1 MEPLLGPEATKVL
14 WDARENKVS
23 SGMLLNL
30 EGKHWG
36 REMLQKIPLWHH
48 GAVHLHPREKR
59 SIITEN
65 WSSGLKQGRVSHMR
79 AKTSPLVHPLCHCFG
94 AECRLVLTW
103 TFDRIFTHRM
113 QDSSCR
119 LESILLQIWLNNR
132 EQSTHYVIYITSQH
146 KVCNFL
152 LQCYNCNSIETK
164 S

>member
-1 MEPLLGPEATKVL
+1 MQEKIKSHLACCWILKVNTEEEKCCKRFLCDTMVQCICTRERKGP
-14 WDARENKVS
+14 S
-23 SGMLLNL
+23 SLKTGQV
-30 EGKHWG
+30 G
-36 REMLQKIPLWHH
+36 
-48 GAVHLHPREKR
+48 
-59 SIITEN
+59 
-65 WSSGLKQGRVSHMR
+65 WSRDVSHVK